1 MRLNERAERFVRVNI
16 HHMKIGKRSF
26 SLILLVP
33 VLLGAF
39 WLVSTSRAATET
51 PEYAVVKKDGKIE
64 IRDYPELM
72 VATAPMKE
80 NMDNS
85 FMTLFR
91 FITGANE
98 EKQKIAMTSPVLI
111 RSEKEKKTMSFIV
124 PKETVEK
131 GVPKP
136 TGELVTVSKI
146 QAARFVTL
154 RFSGKRS
161 SETEVKAVAALQTW
175 MNEQKVEAKGQPVFA
190 YYDPPWTPTFMR
202 RNEVMFCIEKPL
214 ETESAK

>member
-1 MRLNERAERFVRVNI
+1 MRLKGRAERFLSANI
-16 HHMKIGKRSF
+16 HYMKIGKRSF
-26 SLILLVP
+26 IVLVP
-33 VLLGAF
+33 VLLGAV

-51 PEYAVVKKDGKIE
+51 PDYAVVKKDGKVE

-72 VATAPMKE
+72 VATAPMKSD
-80 NMDNS
+80 MDNS

-98 EKQKIAMTSPVLI
+98 QKQKISMTAPVLI

-131 GVPKP
+131 GIPKP
-136 TGELVTVSKI
+136 TGELVTISKI
-146 QAARFVTL
+146 KAARFVTL

-161 SETEVKAVAALQTW
+161 SETEVKAIGTLQTW
-175 MNEQKVEAKGQPVFA
+175 MKEQKMAAKGEPVFA

-202 RNEVMFCIEKPL
+202 RNEVMVRIEKPRD
-214 ETESAK
+214 TAPVK

>member
-1 MRLNERAERFVRVNI
+1 MRLKGRAERFVRANM
-16 HHMKIGKRSF
+16 HYMKIGKRSF
-26 SLILLVP
+26 IVVVP
-33 VLLGAF
+33 VLLGAV

-51 PEYAVVKKDGKIE
+51 PDYAVVKKEGKIE

-72 VATAPMKE
+72 VATAPMKSD
-80 NMDNS
+80 MDNS

-98 EKQKIAMTSPVLI
+98 QKQKISMTSPVLI

-124 PKETVEK
+124 PKETAEK

-136 TGELVTVSKI
+136 TGDLVTISKI
-146 QAARFVTL
+146 KAARFVTL

-161 SETEVKAVAALQTW
+161 SETEVKAIGTLQAW
-175 MNEQKVEAKGQPVFA
+175 MKEQKMAAKGEPVFA

-202 RNEVMFCIEKPL
+202 RNEVMVRIEKPRD
-214 ETESAK
+214 TAPVK

>member
-1 MRLNERAERFVRVNI
+1 
-16 HHMKIGKRSF
+16 MKIGKRSF
-26 SLILLVP
+26 GFIILVP

-51 PEYAVVKKDGKIE
+51 PDYVVVRKDEKIE

-72 VATAPMKE
+72 IATAPMKE

-98 EKQKIAMTSPVLI
+98 GKEKIAMTSPVLI
-111 RSEKEKKTMSFIV
+111 HSEKEKKTMSFIV
-124 PKETVEK
+124 PKATAEK

-136 TGELVTVSKI
+136 TGELVSISKI
-146 QAARFVTL
+146 EAARFVAL

-161 SETEVKAVAALQTW
+161 PETEVKAVEALRIW
-175 MNEQKVEAKGQPVFA
+175 MEEQKFEAKGEPVFA
-190 YYDPPWTPTFMR
+190 YYDPPWTPIFMR
-202 RNEVMFCIEKPL
+202 RNEVMFRIEKPL
-214 ETESAK
+214 ETAPAK

>member
-1 MRLNERAERFVRVNI
+1 
-16 HHMKIGKRSF
+16 MKIGKRSF
-26 SLILLVP
+26 SFIILVP

-51 PEYAVVKKDGKIE
+51 PEYAVVKKDGTIE

-72 VATAPMKE
+72 VATAPMKDD
-80 NMDNS
+80 MDNS

-98 EKQKIAMTSPVLI
+98 EEQKISMTAPVLI
-111 RSEKEKKTMSFIV
+111 QSEKEKKTMSFIV

-131 GVPKP
+131 GIPKP
-136 TGELVTVSKI
+136 TGELVTISKI
-146 QAARFVTL
+146 KAARFVTL

-161 SETEVKAVAALQTW
+161 SETEVKAVETLQTW
-175 MNEQKVEAKGQPVFA
+175 MKEQKMEAKGEPVFA
-190 YYDPPWTPTFMR
+190 YYDPPWTPIFMR
-202 RNEVMFCIEKPL
+202 RNEVMVRIEKPRDTAPS
-214 ETESAK
+214 E

>member
-1 MRLNERAERFVRVNI
+1 MRLKGRAERFLSANI
-16 HHMKIGKRSF
+16 HYMKIGKRSF
-26 SLILLVP
+26 IVLVP
-33 VLLGAF
+33 VLLGAV

-51 PEYAVVKKDGKIE
+51 PDYAVVKKEGKIE

-72 VATAPMKE
+72 VATAPMKSD
-80 NMDNS
+80 MDNS

-98 EKQKIAMTSPVLI
+98 QKQKISMTSPVLI

-124 PKETVEK
+124 PKETAEK

-136 TGELVTVSKI
+136 TGDLVTISKI
-146 QAARFVTL
+146 KAARFVTL

-161 SETEVKAVAALQTW
+161 SETEGKAVGTLQTW
-175 MNEQKVEAKGQPVFA
+175 MKEQKMAAKGEPVFA

-202 RNEVMFCIEKPL
+202 RNEVMVRIEKPRD
-214 ETESAK
+214 TAPVK

>member
-1 MRLNERAERFVRVNI
+1 
-16 HHMKIGKRSF
+16 MKLGKRS
-26 SLILLVP
+26 LILAIFFP
-33 VLLGAF
+33 AVLATV
-39 WLVSTSRAATET
+39 WLVNNSRAATET
-51 PEYAVVKKDGKIE
+51 PAYAVVKTDGKVE
-64 IRDYPELM
+64 IRDYPELV

-85 FMTLFR
+85 FTTLFR

-98 EKQKIAMTSPVLI
+98 GGQKIEMTSPVLI
-111 RSEKEKKTMSFIV
+111 RSEKQKKTMSFIV
-124 PKETVEK
+124 PKGTVEK

-136 TGELVTVSKI
+136 TGDLVTVSKI

-161 SETEVKAVAALQTW
+161 PETEVKAVETLQTW
-175 MNEQKVEAKGQPVFA
+175 MKAQNMAAKGEPVFA

-202 RNEVMFCIEKPL
+202 RNEVMVRIEKPRNVAP
-214 ETESAK
+214 AK

>member
-1 MRLNERAERFVRVNI
+1 MRLKGRAERFVRANI
-16 HHMKIGKRSF
+16 HYMKIGKRSF
-26 SLILLVP
+26 IVLVP
-33 VLLGAF
+33 VLLGAV

-51 PEYAVVKKDGKIE
+51 PDYAVVKKEGKIE

-72 VATAPMKE
+72 VATAPMKSD
-80 NMDNS
+80 MDNS

-98 EKQKIAMTSPVLI
+98 QKQKISMTSPVLI

-124 PKETVEK
+124 PKETAEK

-136 TGELVTVSKI
+136 TGDLVTISKI
-146 QAARFVTL
+146 KAARFVTL

-161 SETEVKAVAALQTW
+161 SETEVKAIGTLQTW
-175 MNEQKVEAKGQPVFA
+175 MKEQKMAAKGAPVFA

-202 RNEVMFCIEKPL
+202 RNEVMLRIEKPRD
-214 ETESAK
+214 TAPVK